1 MANACAALALGWVT
15 LTGGSGEASAAGEV
29 MPTGKGIAGG
39 ILLGAEVV
47 TIPLGL
53 AGVQRGWPYLVFGGL
68 GAVGGGIGG
77 YFVETVTV
85 PPGPSEVPLYM
96 LAGGMAL
103 VIPAVVISLNAT
115 SYRPPEEDS
124 SEPVTNQP
132 AGEPPAP
139 KTSGRGS
146 RPAVRLQAGATEMAP
161 GIPMSLVGIYPD
173 HISLGIPALTIKST
187 FTPREIAEL
196 GAPKATEVHIPVFQ
210 AVF

>member
-1 MANACAALALGWVT
+1 M
-15 LTGGSGEASAAGEV
+15 
-29 MPTGKGIAGG
+29 
-39 ILLGAEVV
+39 
-47 TIPLGL
+47 GL
-53 AGVQRGWPYLVFGGL
+53 FGVQAGWPYLVFGGL

-115 SYRPPEEDS
+115 SYRPPPEDNS
-124 SEPVTNQP
+124 TEPVTNQP

-139 KTSGRGS
+139 KTSGRLNRNGM
-146 RPAVRLQAGATEMAP
+146 RLRARATEMAP
-161 GIPMSLVGIYPD
+161 VVPMSLLALTPN
-173 HISLGIPALTIKST
+173 HMSLGIPALTIKST
-187 FTPREIAEL
+187 FTPREVAEL
-196 GAPKATEVHIPVFQ
+196 GAPKVTEVHIPVFQ